1 VASLLG
7 AEVGAGAQAAGAGDD
22 AEALFAGFQDM
33 ARHARAT
40 RCVVSHASG
49 GPEIV
54 KVFAA
59 APAVTVDRPVTPRT
73 KCEQRP
79 RTDRICR

>member
-22 AEALFAGFQDM
+22 VEALFAGFQDM
-33 ARHARAT
+33 GTARQAT

-49 GPEIV
+49 VVPSSS
-54 KVFAA
+54 
-59 APAVTVDRPVTPRT
+59 
-73 KCEQRP
+73 
-79 RTDRICR
+79 